1 MQIQVNTDSHITG
14 SAKLTR
20 EVEDIVHHALDRF
33 SDRITRVEV
42 YLSDEN
48 SAEKSGDSD
57 KRCLIEA
64 RLGGL
69 QPITVGH
76 QGSSL
81 DQAASGAA
89 NKLEKTLERTLGRKR
104 SIHERSV
111 RKGLQSTDSS
121 IQDD

>member
-14 SAKLTR
+14 SAKLTK
-20 EVEDIVHHALDRF
+20 EVEDIVHHALGRF
-33 SDRITRVEV
+33 GDRITRIEV

-57 KRCLIEA
+57 KRCVIEA

-69 QPITVGH
+69 QPITVAH

-89 NKLEKTLERTLGRKR
+89 KKLEQTLERTLGRKR
-104 SIHERSV
+104 AIYERSA
-111 RKGLQSTDSS
+111 RQGPESTESTTQGD
-121 IQDD
+121 